1 MAVGRLWKN
10 NLVRTEKMY
19 NFTRCLGLHGLI
31 AAGKIVSLPDVKG
44 SLPAKTEDKSIPK
57 IK

>member
-1 MAVGRLWKN
+1 M
-10 NLVRTEKMY
+10 
-19 NFTRCLGLHGLI
+19 HGLI